1 MERKNEI
8 LRYLEC
14 YWDEISLPAFI
25 FFLIQNDEKNMLGM
39 VLAFSFNNSLIQSR
53 YLENSLYQCK
63 KHEAVKVI

>member
-14 YWDEISLPAFI
+14 YWDEIFLPAFI

-39 VLAFSFNNSLIQSR
+39 FWLFPSITP
-53 YLENSLYQCK
+53 
-63 KHEAVKVI
+63 

>member
-14 YWDEISLPAFI
+14 YWDEIFLRAFI

-39 VLAFSFNNSLIQSR
+39 FWLFPSITP
-53 YLENSLYQCK
+53 
-63 KHEAVKVI
+63 